1 MTKIV
6 TNMIKQYQTSIQ
18 TQGRATINI
27 TPETKQ
33 LIGKSGIKTGLCH
46 IFIQHTSASL
56 IITEN
61 ADSNVRK
68 DLETYISKLVLDGD
82 PAYLHDQEGP
92 DDMSA
97 HIRSI
102 LTQSEISIPIYDGN
116 LAMGTWQGIYLWE
129 HRTSPQCRHLTVTLQ
144 GDNT

>member
-1 MTKIV
+1 
-6 TNMIKQYQTSIQ
+6 MIKQYPISIK
-18 TQGRATINI
+18 TPGRAAINI
-27 TPETKQ
+27 TAEIEQ
-33 LIGKSGIKTGLCH
+33 IVSKSGINTGLCH
-46 IFIQHTSASL
+46 IFIQHTSSSL

-68 DLETYISKLVLDGD
+68 DLENYISRLVQDGD
-82 PAYLHDQEGP
+82 PAYLHDAEGP

-102 LTQSEISIPIYDGN
+102 LTQSEISMPICAGR
-116 LAMGTWQGIYLWE
+116 LATGTWQGIYLWE
-129 HRTSPQCRHLTVTLQ
+129 HRTSPHRRNLMVTLH

>member
-1 MTKIV
+1 M
-6 TNMIKQYQTSIQ
+6 KQYSLNIQ
-18 TQGRATINI
+18 IQGRATINI
-27 TPETKQ
+27 SREIEQ
-33 LIGKSGIKTGLCH
+33 LIDQSGIKTGLCH

-61 ADSNVRK
+61 ADSNVRR
-68 DLETYISKLVLDGD
+68 DLENFISRLVLDGD
-82 PAYLHDQEGP
+82 PAYSHDQEGP

-102 LTQSEISIPIYDGN
+102 LTQSEISIPICDGN

-129 HRTSPQCRHLTVTLQ
+129 HRTSPHRRHLTVTLQ

>member
-1 MTKIV
+1 
-6 TNMIKQYQTSIQ
+6 MIIQYQTSIQ
-18 TQGRATINI
+18 TQGRATIDI
-27 TPETKQ
+27 TPE
-33 LIGKSGIKTGLCH
+33 IEHIIAKSDIKTGLCH

-68 DLETYISKLVLDGD
+68 DLENYISRLVKDGD
-82 PAYLHDQEGP
+82 PAYLHDAEGP
-92 DDMSA
+92 DDMAA

-102 LTQSEISIPIYDGN
+102 LTQSEISIPICDGI

-129 HRTSPQCRHLTVTLQ
+129 HRTSPHRRNLTVTLQ
-144 GDNT
+144 GGDTNN

>member
-1 MTKIV
+1 M
-6 TNMIKQYQTSIQ
+6 KQHSIHIQ
-18 TQGRATINI
+18 SRGRGTIAI
-27 TPETKQ
+27 SSEIDQ
-33 LIGKSGIKTGLCH
+33 LIRKSGIDTGLCH
-46 IFIQHTSASL
+46 IFIHHTSASL

-61 ADSNVRK
+61 ADSDVRR
-68 DLETYISKLVLDGD
+68 DLENYFSKIVVDGD

-102 LTQSEISIPIYDGN
+102 LTQTEISIPISAGR

-129 HRTSPQCRHLTVTLQ
+129 HRTSPHRRRLTVTLHA
-144 GDNT
+144 